1 MYKELIHTRDQFFI
15 TAERMEKVV
24 DELLSH
30 PWLDSHH
37 KRVLQE
43 WRMFLEF
50 TSAKL
55 EILAEQSE
63 VFDDAQYPIKYHQDC
78 KIREAGEAVKAKAR
92 NTNLAI
98 YNLTLQSLPQAERQS
113 FINAV
118 IGSVCGIVPVREFS
132 QIVTAQIPEERKT
145 A

>member
-1 MYKELIHTRDQFFI
+1 MYKEFIHTRDQLYMTI
-15 TAERMEKVV
+15 ERIEKAV
-24 DELLSH
+24 DELLSY
-30 PWLDSHH
+30 PWLDSRH

-43 WRMFLEF
+43 WAMFLEF

-55 EILAEQSE
+55 DALAEKSE
-63 VFDDAQYPIKYHQDC
+63 VFDDAQFPVKYHQDC
-78 KIREAGEAVKAKAR
+78 KIREAGEAAKAKAR

-118 IGSVCGIVPVREFS
+118 IGSVCGIVPVKEFN
-132 QIVTAQIPEERKT
+132 QIVSAQIPEERKM

>member
-1 MYKELIHTRDQFFI
+1 MYKELIHTRDQFFM

-24 DELLSH
+24 DELLSY
-30 PWLDSHH
+30 PRLDSRH

-43 WRMFLEF
+43 WAMFLEF

-55 EILAEQSE
+55 DALAEKSE
-63 VFDDAQYPIKYHQDC
+63 VFDDAQFPVKYHQDC
-78 KIREAGEAVKAKAR
+78 KIREAGEAAKAKAR

-98 YNLTLQSLPQAERQS
+98 YNLTLQSLPPAERQS

-118 IGSVCGIVPVREFS
+118 IGSVCGIVPVKEFN
-132 QIVTAQIPEERKT
+132 QIVSAQIPEERKT

>member
-1 MYKELIHTRDQFFI
+1 MYKELIHTRDQFFM

-24 DELLSH
+24 DELLSY
-30 PWLDSHH
+30 PRLDSRH

-43 WRMFLEF
+43 WAMFLEF

-55 EILAEQSE
+55 DALAEKSE
-63 VFDDAQYPIKYHQDC
+63 VFDDAQFPVKYHQDC
-78 KIREAGEAVKAKAR
+78 KIREAGEAAKAKAR

-113 FINAV
+113 FTNAV

-132 QIVTAQIPEERKT
+132 QIVTAQIPNERKT